1 MRTSLRKPWSIPWT
15 IGSVSFPRSLLEG
28 TTNREYWNDSRRLS
42 PCQNIFTVRSFLI
55 CFFSSRSSSVRVFP
69 KQRKSFRT
77 SSAWATNKR
86 TNTESVFW
94 VWKKGTSPSVREQKP
109 TKSDSATFTCRTMPS
124 KGSSVFWRKVCTLR
138 NKESPI
144 SSMMHP
150 RNKCTP
156 IWWSKVI
163 ILVKMMFI
171 TKEER
176 NTKRTDA
183 F

>member
-1 MRTSLRKPWSIPWT
+1 MKTSLQKPCWILWK
-15 IGSVSFPRSLLEG
+15 INLILFPSLVLEG
-28 TTNREYWNDSRRLS
+28 MTNKEYWNNSRMLFQRLS
-42 PCQNIFTVRSFLI
+42 IFTVKSFLT